1 MCLVSTFNLLYY
13 SHYKKQWHHR
23 VAERGGG
30 EGGRFNCPT
39 KRRSRARHFVCSL
52 PWKQERCIIFVIIV
66 EGNDDNIGD
75 DNFPCGAI
83 LMITISLIMVVILWF
98 YINLGIFTI
107 IALEVLLL
115 DYLMAWNL

>member
-1 MCLVSTFNLLYY
+1 MWL
-13 SHYKKQWHHR
+13 K
-23 VAERGGG
+23 GGG
-30 EGGRFNCPT
+30 GGGLTVQPNVALASFCVLTTVEAGEVYN
-39 KRRSRARHFVCSL
+39 
-52 PWKQERCIIFVIIV
+52 FVIIV
-66 EGNDDNIGD
+66 QGNYDNIGD

-83 LMITISLIMVVILWF
+83 LMITISLLMVVILWF